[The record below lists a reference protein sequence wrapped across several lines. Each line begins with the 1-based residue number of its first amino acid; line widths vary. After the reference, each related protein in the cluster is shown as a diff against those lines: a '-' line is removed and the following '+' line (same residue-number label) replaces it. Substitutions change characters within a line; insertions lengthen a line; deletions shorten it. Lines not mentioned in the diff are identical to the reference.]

1 MENVENA
8 HVFKGADLSRMTYV
22 YAALPVAS
30 FFLSLRLVY
39 SLYTKLRGGS
49 QDSKEV

>member
-1 MENVENA
+1 MR
-8 HVFKGADLSRMTYV
+8 LPLTYV

-49 QDSKEV
+49 QDPKEV